1 MAHHY
6 SNLQLEDNLKKIKQ
20 TITAEV
26 PTYLKTT
33 AGNCIKNW
41 YKHRKPA
48 YRVLNC
54 SVILINQFELG
65 FHAASVMYEAEMN
78 LEENE
83 SQNVHFLLV
92 KTMPT
97 SAMIRSLMNSADQFF
112 NESKIYS
119 EIVPLLLQ
127 TCAAPPYEDMKAE
140 RPSSNLT
147 AAYDLFPKCY
157 YVSPDPENG
166 MIVLQDLRNL
176 GYKIG
181 GDEVMLMDYEH
192 IVVALEGLARFHAM
206 SYAMKKKDLQK
217 YEDHIVT
224 QIRDARRFLKKQ
236 ATIDPMDEGYPRVL
250 RCTTM
255 LLLNKFEEKQLNVD
269 GLYTEKINWLMERI
283 DNCSELL
290 SELLS
295 PDEPLAVL
303 CHGDF
308 NRNNMLFR
316 YDSNNRPSGVKFFD
330 FQNPYYASPAI
341 DFSFFMF
348 VNASPELWA
357 NCWDDMFSIYHRTL
371 LDAISEFLNCPQK
384 ALHPEFSLETFKRQ
398 FSKYCL
404 YGFMLATSFIIAQAT
419 EPDRVKAFDLFN
431 DGVPSMEEMESFT
444 KENVELAKDEV
455 IDRVLSLTQ
464 ELLNKISL

>member
-20 TITAEV
+20 TITDEV
-26 PTYLKTT
+26 PTYLKIT
-33 AGNCIKNW
+33 AENSMKNC
-41 YKHRKPA
+41 YKHRKPS

-54 SVILINQFELG
+54 SVKLLDKLKLG
-65 FHAASVMYEAEMN
+65 FHAASLMYEADMI
-78 LEENE
+78 LEDHEN
-83 SQNVHFLLV
+83 QNVHFLLV
-92 KTMPT
+92 KTMPS
-97 SAMIRSLMNSADQFF
+97 SAIVRSLMNSADQFF

-127 TCAAPPYEDMKAE
+127 TCAASSYGDMKAE

-157 YVSPDPENG
+157 YVSPDPDNG
-166 MIVLQDLRNL
+166 MIVLQNLRNF

-192 IVVALEGLARFHAM
+192 IAVALEGLARFHAM
-206 SYAMKKKDLQK
+206 SYAMKKKDLQT
-217 YEDHIVT
+217 YEERIVM
-224 QIRDARRFLKKQ
+224 QIRDARRFVKKQ
-236 ATIDPMDEGYPRVL
+236 ATFDQMDEEYPRVL
-250 RCTTM
+250 RYNII
-255 LLLNKFEEKQLNVD
+255 LLLDKFEKKQLNED
-269 GLYTEKINWLMERI
+269 GVYTEKIRRVMERI

-341 DFSFFMF
+341 DLSFFMF

-357 NCWDDMFSIYHRTL
+357 NCWDDMFFIYHRTL
-371 LDAISEFLNCPQK
+371 LEAISEFLNCPQE
-384 ALHPEFSLETFKRQ
+384 ALHPEFSLEAFKHQ

-404 YGFMLATSFIIAQAT
+404 YGFMLATCFIIGQSDA
-419 EPDRVKAFDLFN
+419 PDRVKAFDLFDN
-431 DGVPSMEEMESFT
+431 GVPSMEELEGFMKETVESS
-444 KENVELAKDEV
+444 KDEV
-455 IDRVLSLTQ
+455 IDRVLSLTR
-464 ELLNKISL
+464 ELLIKTSL

>member
-6 SNLQLEDNLKKIKQ
+6 SNLQLEDNLKEIKQ
-20 TITAEV
+20 TITTKV
-26 PTYLKTT
+26 PTYLKTI
-33 AGNCIKNW
+33 AGNSIKNC
-41 YKHRKPA
+41 YKHSKPA

-54 SVILINQFELG
+54 SVKLIDQFKLG
-65 FHAASVMYEAEMN
+65 FHAASVMYEAKMN
-78 LEENE
+78 LEDNEN
-83 SQNVHFLLV
+83 QNVHFLLV

-97 SAMIRSLMNSADQFF
+97 SAVIRSLINSADQFF

-119 EIVPLLLQ
+119 EMVPLLLQ
-127 TCAAPPYEDMKAE
+127 TCAAQSYEDVKAE

-166 MIVLQDLRNL
+166 MLVLQDLRNL

-206 SYAMKKKDLQK
+206 SYAMKKQDLRK
-217 YEDHIVT
+217 YEEHIVM
-224 QIRDARRFLKKQ
+224 QVRDARRFVKKQ
-236 ATIDPMDEGYPRVL
+236 ATFDPMNECYSRVL
-250 RCTTM
+250 RYTTM
-255 LLLNKFEEKQLNVD
+255 LLLDKFEEKQLNEG
-269 GLYTEKINWLMERI
+269 GLYTEKITRLKERI

-348 VNASPELWA
+348 LNASPELWA
-357 NCWDDMFSIYHRTL
+357 NCWDDMFSIYHHTL
-371 LDAISEFLNCPQK
+371 LDAISEFLNRPQE
-384 ALHPEFSLETFKRQ
+384 ALRPEFSLEAFKHQ

-404 YGFMLATSFIIAQAT
+404 YGFMLATSFIIGQTAA
-419 EPDRVKAFDLFN
+419 PDRVKAFDLFN
-431 DGVPSMEEMESFT
+431 DDVPSVEELESFT
-444 KENVELAKDEV
+444 KKIVELANDGV
-455 IDRVLSLTQ
+455 INRVLSLTQ